1 MYLYPS
7 DIFEKLEFDKIL
19 ERLSV
24 SAMGQPAHD
33 LMVNMKLFNNKKR
46 IEQMLDEVLEYLKC
60 IEMQFEFPIV
70 NYSSIIDELRLLR
83 TVDYVLEIDSY
94 IKLYVHIKSIYNIV
108 IFFKEKERKEALPI
122 LYNIASQIEINEA
135 LLQKFDRIFTDD
147 GKIKPTAS
155 PELKKIFS
163 AISSKERELEQV
175 FKSLIAK
182 YKKSGLLN
190 DSIESYKNSRRVL
203 TVNAENKRKVKGI
216 IHDESGTGKTVF
228 IEPDEVMGINND
240 LFELEASKRHEV
252 YKILKSL
259 SNDLRP
265 YLDDFLLWQ
274 RILVRYDVIRSKAL
288 FSKSYNGIKPKIV
301 ENGEI
306 EVKEGYHPLLFILN
320 EEQGK
325 KTVPFSLKLNNE
337 NRILVISGPNAGGKS
352 VTLKALGLNQLMLQA
367 GILIPVNED
376 SSFKIF
382 SKVMID
388 IGDQQSLEGDL
399 STYSSRLIHMKN
411 FIDKADQKSLVLMDE
426 FGSGSDPKMGG
437 AIAEAVLHKLVAKK
451 CNSLITTHYSN
462 IKNYAYKSKHIVN
475 GAMLFDK
482 EELQPT
488 YILKTGQPGSSFAF
502 EIANK
507 IGLGKDV
514 LKYAKNKAGKDT
526 ELVDRLLVD
535 LQDEKKQLDEQL
547 LNAFDEQ
554 HRLKKLIENYE
565 KMKDDL
571 DIRRKKLKLEAR
583 EKKYLNIS
591 DYEKELQ
598 KLIKEIKEEK
608 NLEKAKNISKG
619 IKAKKADTKDEISN
633 LTEEV
638 FNNEISKV
646 KDLKIGQFVK
656 LRSGGDPGKVI
667 DFNDK
672 RVKLEMGLLQFEV
685 PRSELMLSDRPIES
699 RSKSITT
706 DTKYNPSNLES
717 KLDIRGYTRQ
727 DALDSIEE
735 FLDNSLMSSATML
748 KVLHGKGSG
757 VLKKTLWTKAKEYKD
772 IKKIWHPEEEFGGTG
787 VTYISF

>member
-1 MYLYPS
+1 
-7 DIFEKLEFDKIL
+7 D
-19 ERLSV
+19 R
-24 SAMGQPAHD
+24 
-33 LMVNMKLFNNKKR
+33 
-46 IEQMLDEVLEYLKC
+46 
-60 IEMQFEFPIV
+60 
-70 NYSSIIDELRLLR
+70 
-83 TVDYVLEIDSY
+83 
-94 IKLYVHIKSIYNIV
+94 
-108 IFFKEKERKEALPI
+108 
-122 LYNIASQIEINEA
+122 YNIASQIEINEA

-475 GAMLFDK
+475 GA
-482 EELQPT
+482 
-488 YILKTGQPGSSFAF
+488 
-502 EIANK
+502 
-507 IGLGKDV
+507 
-514 LKYAKNKAGKDT
+514 
-526 ELVDRLLVD
+526 
-535 LQDEKKQLDEQL
+535 
-547 LNAFDEQ
+547 
-554 HRLKKLIENYE
+554 
-565 KMKDDL
+565 
-571 DIRRKKLKLEAR
+571 
-583 EKKYLNIS
+583 
-591 DYEKELQ
+591 
-598 KLIKEIKEEK
+598 
-608 NLEKAKNISKG
+608 
-619 IKAKKADTKDEISN
+619 
-633 LTEEV
+633 
-638 FNNEISKV
+638 
-646 KDLKIGQFVK
+646 
-656 LRSGGDPGKVI
+656 
-667 DFNDK
+667 
-672 RVKLEMGLLQFEV
+672 
-685 PRSELMLSDRPIES
+685 
-699 RSKSITT
+699 
-706 DTKYNPSNLES
+706 
-717 KLDIRGYTRQ
+717 
-727 DALDSIEE
+727 
-735 FLDNSLMSSATML
+735 
-748 KVLHGKGSG
+748 
-757 VLKKTLWTKAKEYKD
+757 
-772 IKKIWHPEEEFGGTG
+772 
-787 VTYISF
+787 